1 MYRYSYL
8 YYWIQEVYVRI
19 HILLGWIKEYVYTY
33 IYSLS
38 WIQHRGSKRYLTA
51 DNQELAI
58 WFVKLQDVWSK
69 SKFYL
74 APNRF
79 YGLNLEKVTASE
91 AKIQREKLDYFWQTY
106 VGYRCRP
113 NITPFFSFGFCL
125 WWTSLQ
131 TQKKKNKI
139 K

>member
-74 APNRF
+74 APNWF
-79 YGLNLEKVTASE
+79 YGLNLEKVQLQHPRRKSKGKSWNIFGRHMSAIDVGQTLHLFSLLVFASGGHLC
-91 AKIQREKLDYFWQTY
+91 KL
-106 VGYRCRP
+106 
-113 NITPFFSFGFCL
+113 
-125 WWTSLQ
+125 
-131 TQKKKNKI
+131 KKKKI